1 MPQDKNN
8 AVHTRN
14 RIIEWQDPG
23 AIWEQANG
31 LSLLG
36 RIRAIRD
43 GKLPPPPIA
52 CLIGFHYVGAE
63 PGEIVIELQ
72 PDHSLESSAGT
83 LHAGVAATMLDTAMS
98 AAAGTLLPINK
109 GAVTLDLNI
118 SYLKPL
124 TSESGPIVPSV
135 ALWISPNGLHT
146 RRATSAMGQAIW
158 PLMLSVSSR

>member
-72 PDHSLESSAGT
+72 PDHSLQG
-83 LHAGVAATMLDTAMS
+83 
-98 AAAGTLLPINK
+98 
-109 GAVTLDLNI
+109 
-118 SYLKPL
+118 
-124 TSESGPIVPSV
+124 SGS
-135 ALWISPNGLHT
+135 T
-146 RRATSAMGQAIW
+146 RDIK
-158 PLMLSVSSR
+158 